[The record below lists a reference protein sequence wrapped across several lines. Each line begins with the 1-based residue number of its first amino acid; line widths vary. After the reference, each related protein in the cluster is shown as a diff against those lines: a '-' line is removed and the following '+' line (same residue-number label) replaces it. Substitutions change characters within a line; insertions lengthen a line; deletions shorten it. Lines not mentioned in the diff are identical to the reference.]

1 MFYLLCYSLLSHFKN
16 LSRFHCI
23 FFVLLLLLVVTF
35 IVLSCCKVIPS
46 SHKISLM
53 LYIMLSVAFALSMSS
68 VTACLKKFNLAF
80 GFLYISGLCA
90 LISFLVCK
98 YKEKC
103 SKVVISTLVAGIP
116 IPLIVL
122 AIPVKRLE
130 QLIVMPVFTLV
141 YYLIFSLASLGR
153 GKNNMQYY
161 SCSKSLAIISPIL
174 IAMFIWFVIAIASA
188 MSGLFSQLFKTLL
201 KFKYLQ

>member
-1 MFYLLCYSLLSHFKN
+1 
-16 LSRFHCI
+16 
-23 FFVLLLLLVVTF
+23 
-35 IVLSCCKVIPS
+35 
-46 SHKISLM
+46 
-53 LYIMLSVAFALSMSS
+53 MSS

-141 YYLIFSLASLGR
+141 YYLIFSLV
-153 GKNNMQYY
+153 GKRKERKEQYAILFMLEI
-161 SCSKSLAIISPIL
+161 SCDYIFYIDSDVHL
-174 IAMFIWFVIAIASA
+174 VCDCNR
-188 MSGLFSQLFKTLL
+188 
-201 KFKYLQ
+201 

>member
-1 MFYLLCYSLLSHFKN
+1 
-16 LSRFHCI
+16 
-23 FFVLLLLLVVTF
+23 
-35 IVLSCCKVIPS
+35 
-46 SHKISLM
+46 M

-68 VTACLKKFNLAF
+68 VTACLQKFNLAF

-130 QLIVMPVFTLV
+130 QLIVIPVFTLV

-153 GKNNMQYY
+153 GKNGKNGKNNMQYY
-161 SCSKSLAIISPIL
+161 SCLKSLAIISPIL

>member
-1 MFYLLCYSLLSHFKN
+1 
-16 LSRFHCI
+16 
-23 FFVLLLLLVVTF
+23 
-35 IVLSCCKVIPS
+35 
-46 SHKISLM
+46 M

-122 AIPVKRLE
+122 AIPVKLLE

-153 GKNNMQYY
+153 GKNGKNNMQYY

>member
-1 MFYLLCYSLLSHFKN
+1 
-16 LSRFHCI
+16 
-23 FFVLLLLLVVTF
+23 
-35 IVLSCCKVIPS
+35 
-46 SHKISLM
+46 
-53 LYIMLSVAFALSMSS
+53 MLSVAFALSMSS

-98 YKEKC
+98 YKENC